1 MRAGGQQPGVI
12 THYLALLVCDATG
25 GPQGYQYY
33 EGKGF
38 TASVCNRLL
47 HLVYGW
53 LWSSCI
59 HAWRD

>member
-1 MRAGGQQPGVI
+1 MN

-25 GPQGYQYY
+25 GPQAYQYY

-53 LWSSCI
+53 LPMVFLHTCL
-59 HAWRD
+59 A